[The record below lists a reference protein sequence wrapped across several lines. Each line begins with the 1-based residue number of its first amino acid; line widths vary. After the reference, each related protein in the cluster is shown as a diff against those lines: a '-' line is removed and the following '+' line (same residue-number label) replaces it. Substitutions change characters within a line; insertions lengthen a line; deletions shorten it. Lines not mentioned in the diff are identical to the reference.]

1 LPAFLFRRALPLLVL
16 ATSFVLIPFG
26 GSTAAATREIASGP
40 STEAL
45 LADFGFDAAER
56 GDVNAGEIV
65 VIDVETVQRNEL
77 AEAAAM
83 RLAVPPADLADRI
96 RRGLLILADGERRAH
111 AQIDA
116 DDADQVWLPARLG
129 DGDDAEVARLFDIE
143 PGDRFNFSGSEIATI
158 RRWLG
163 GPAAQSSR
171 KAQLASTIWRDILK
185 ARYAAYR
192 AEGQRGLADY
202 DRGDSLSSPAD
213 QLHRMAS
220 AAVPKPVVPLARALD
235 LYPAGQPS
243 WLESFFYWKKSEAD
257 GRPVFVLSH
266 VLVGEADGATLFA
279 LREYY
284 AGHSYNV
291 LEQLG
296 IAVPYD
302 GGSLVLIVNRTVTD
316 RIGGPLG
323 IVARPIGR
331 LQARQAVR
339 DYFSGIREGS
349 SRPLP

>member
-1 LPAFLFRRALPLLVL
+1 MPAILSRRALPLLVL
-16 ATSFVLIPFG
+16 AASIGFVPLG
-26 GSTAAATREIASGP
+26 GFAAAATREVASGP

-45 LADFGFDAAER
+45 LAEFGFDAAER
-56 GDVNAGEIV
+56 RDVNAGEIV
-65 VIDVETVQRNEL
+65 VIDLDAFQRNEL

-83 RLAVPPADLADRI
+83 RLPVPPADLADRI

-111 AQIDA
+111 ARIDA
-116 DDADQVWLPARLG
+116 NAADQVWLAVRMD
-129 DGDDAEVARLFDIE
+129 DGDDAEVARLFDLE
-143 PGDRFNFSGSEIATI
+143 PGERFNFSGSEIAVI
-158 RRWLG
+158 RRWLT
-163 GPAAQSSR
+163 GPTAQSSP
-171 KAQLASTIWRDILK
+171 KPELASAIWRDILK

-192 AEGQRGLADY
+192 AQGQRGLADY
-202 DRGDSLSSPAD
+202 DRGDGLSSPAD
-213 QLHRMAS
+213 QLHRMAY
-220 AAVPKPVVPLARALD
+220 AAVPRPLAPLARALD

-243 WLESFFYWKKSEAD
+243 WLDSRFFWKKSEAD

-302 GGSLVLIVNRTVTD
+302 GGALVLIVNRTITD

-323 IVARPIGR
+323 FVARPIGR

-339 DYFSGIREGS
+339 DYFSGIRDWC